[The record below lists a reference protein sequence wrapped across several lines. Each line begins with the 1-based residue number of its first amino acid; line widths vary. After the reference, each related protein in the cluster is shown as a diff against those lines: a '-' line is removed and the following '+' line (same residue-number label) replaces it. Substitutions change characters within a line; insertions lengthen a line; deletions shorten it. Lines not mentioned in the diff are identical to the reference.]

1 MKLNNLRAA
10 EALLRLFNIEMS
22 WEKVEELGPTYF
34 EPLKSV
40 VSMVKFIDGNR
51 AGELI
56 TTDPDPDMLTAA
68 YDAGYRLAFTQSKCK
83 CCSTIDSML
92 HIVKPVSAENNAE
105 LVMPAQSHANT
116 WKELKKV
123 IPGFTEQA
131 YTLKDMGEMII
142 NDLSKRRAFDRNFCI
157 EFQYKQHKDLHE
169 GFIVKNEWKLPSLN
183 LKQLKQLETLLQE
196 SVYET
201 CGKQVNLK
209 LAARGG
215 GEWRGYINFYTP
227 EFYFDSHTQNLVLD
241 ADITTASPQ
250 QLSAINFQAILD
262 SFRNKVSLLPP
273 DTLALTHQIGNL
285 ATKEKYYT
293 RFFRNTRQEL
303 PGHISSAEMKAIIQ
317 AETDARRP
325 KQP

>member
-10 EALLRLFNIEMS
+10 EALLHLFNIEMS

-34 EPLKSV
+34 EPLKSI

-105 LVMPAQSHANT
+105 LVMPSQSHANT

-123 IPGFTEQA
+123 VPGFTEQA

-142 NDLSKRRAFDRNFCI
+142 NDLSKRRAFDRNFCT
-157 EFQYKQHKDLHE
+157 EFKYKQHKDLHK

-196 SVYET
+196 SIYET

-209 LAARGG
+209 LSARGG
-215 GEWRGYINFYTP
+215 GEWRGFINFYTP
-227 EFYFDSHTQNLVLD
+227 EFLFDKHTEHLVLD

-262 SFRNKVSLLPP
+262 SFRQKASLLPA
-273 DTLALTHQIGNL
+273 DTLTLTHQIGNL

-293 RFFRNTRQEL
+293 RFFRDARKEL
-303 PGHISSAEMKAIIQ
+303 PGHITSAEMKAIIQ
-317 AETDARRP
+317 ADNDARRP